1 VKRDTNMSWYVKEH
15 DVLKML
21 CSMEKPLGLGMD
33 QVTLNLRFV
42 LTLDTDPPFVRL
54 QLDGDSQRLVHLLE
68 DAGFAVPQAR
78 KLLCGGG
85 RQVSFERVLKCV
97 SYFVTE
103 RLLDSLGGGGDQPGS
118 EVSASG
124 GTQKRI
130 II

>member
-1 VKRDTNMSWYVKEH
+1 MFIQDEYHSFCREWVKRDTNMSWYVKEY

-78 KLLCGGG
+78 KLLCD
-85 RQVSFERVLKCV
+85 FC
-97 SYFVTE
+97 T
-103 RLLDSLGGGGDQPGS
+103 
-118 EVSASG
+118 
-124 GTQKRI
+124 
-130 II
+130 